1 MVRIALPPACN
12 QRLRWIWLFG
22 NFRDEHSF
30 GWRSHLEQH
39 HWAASLDSAPSR
51 GERTKWTT
59 VGAAMNRFTAL
70 AFATFLAITSIWVL
84 SLVS

>member
-1 MVRIALPPACN
+1 MRIALPPACN

-30 GWRSHLEQH
+30 GWRSHLEQQ
-39 HWAASLDSAPSR
+39 HWNQQPR
-51 GERTKWTT
+51 RRERLNGPT

-84 SLVS
+84 FLVS